1 MSSGEFTEEKRRH
14 IRFPVQ
20 FRSTFS
26 SVNVVGGEGEGTL
39 GDLSVR
45 GCRVESRA
53 VVKTGTALQ
62 LKLFLPDETAALAT
76 VAAVRWV
83 RGTAFG
89 VEFVDMTDE
98 DWKRLSRFIKRLE
111 APESA

>member
-45 GCRVESRA
+45 GCRWKAVPSSRR
-53 VVKTGTALQ
+53 AL
-62 LKLFLPDETAALAT
+62 
-76 VAAVRWV
+76 
-83 RGTAFG
+83 
-89 VEFVDMTDE
+89 
-98 DWKRLSRFIKRLE
+98 RFN
-111 APESA
+111 